1 MPGSILVR
9 CTGCGTLNRAPSGKA
24 GMQGRCGRCG
34 AGFTVPPA
42 PSSPVDVSDSNFEAE
57 VGSYAGPVLLEFWSP
72 SCGYCVRMAPAVE
85 ELARE
90 LGGRLKVATVD
101 VSKNSRIPSLFNVR
115 GTPSFVLM
123 KGGREA
129 ARFAGA
135 MPKEELFRRLKP
147 YI

>member
-42 PSSPVDVSDSNFEAE
+42 P
-57 VGSYAGPVLLEFWSP
+57 
-72 SCGYCVRMAPAVE
+72 CGYCVRMAPAVE

-90 LGGRLKVATVD
+90 LGGRLKVATMD
-101 VSKNSRIPSLFNVR
+101 VSKNSRIPSLFEVR